1 MVLSMDYEEKSFFR
15 KRICDEF
22 SYLANNGAG
31 SSVLEDIIVESLSP
45 LLGKAAGEDNNWAV
59 MMAVERL
66 LTGACIA
73 AKRRGMSGDYI
84 QGLMQ
89 RIEMAN
95 YIGD

>member
-15 KRICDEF
+15 KRICE
-22 SYLANNGAG
+22 
-31 SSVLEDIIVESLSP
+31 
-45 LLGKAAGEDNNWAV
+45 AAGEDNNWAV